1 MVSDDLN
8 VEPRLTKPGSIC
20 YLDEK
25 KLCLFAIFTLTRDEF
40 HELMNHLVQCRVTRL
55 VQTGKYQVSTDSHK
69 CIGTEK

>member
-40 HELMNHLVQCRVTRL
+40 HELNHYEPSGPMSCHSLIL
-55 VQTGKYQVSTDSHK
+55 IGKY
-69 CIGTEK
+69 

>member
-40 HELMNHLVQCRVTRL
+40 HELTLGMNHLVQCRVTR
-55 VQTGKYQVSTDSHK
+55 VW
-69 CIGTEK
+69 

>member
-25 KLCLFAIFTLTRDEF
+25 KLCLFAILTLTRDEF
-40 HELMNHLVQCRVTRL
+40 HELMNHLVQCRVTR
-55 VQTGKYQVSTDSHK
+55 VW
-69 CIGTEK
+69 